1 MGLGSLLVGFV
12 IGLMPLLWL
21 YWRLRRATPGK
32 RGLRGIEAKDT
43 GDHSADVDRRM
54 AYGAY
59 DAAAAHLLNVL
70 EKESRRSDLKA
81 KLVEVYFIWGN
92 ADGLL
97 STVRRFASDLRG
109 TEHWPK
115 VVMMGQQLCPDEP
128 MFQDSS
134 KSVGQ

>member
-1 MGLGSLLVGFV
+1 MSLRGIVLGIA
-12 IGLMPLLWL
+12 IGLLPLLWL
-21 YWRLRRATPGK
+21 FWGPGRSRSTK
-32 RGLRGIEAKDT
+32 RGLREIERQDT
-43 GDHSADVDRRM
+43 GDHAADVDRRM

-59 DAAAAHLLNVL
+59 DAAARHLLTVI
-70 EKESRRSDLKA
+70 EKEPRRSDLKA

-115 VVMMGQQLCPDEP
+115 VVTMGQQLCPEEP
-128 MFQDSS
+128 MFEVTAS
-134 KSVGQ
+134 K